1 MSAAYSSPDKG
12 SGPIIALSGICKTF
26 GSFAALTDINFDIGR
41 GEFFSLLGASG
52 CGKTTLLRIL
62 AGIEQPSAGELF
74 IDGQPMKGI
83 PPNRRPTNMVFQSY
97 AIFPH
102 LSVRENVGYGL
113 AYLKISRAEAAART
127 EQAIEMVKL
136 TGLGDR
142 GATELSGGQRQRVAL
157 ARALVCR
164 PKVLLLD
171 EPLSALDKK
180 LRAEMQYELR
190 ALQRTVGITF
200 VFVTHDQEEALTLSD
215 RIAVMSRGKVL
226 QIDTPDGLY
235 QRPNCREVAEFIGT
249 MNLLPGKVAGL
260 NGGDLLIDGGA
271 LGPLRATAGQTPLA
285 VGQEVFVALRPEH
298 LQLHPA
304 TMAEAGASLPGRV
317 LSVAY
322 LGDRSHYLIN
332 VDGLAAPVTVF
343 RSNAGGSSVAAVTG
357 DAVTLKWEPAAA
369 LILTQSDAQ
378 A

>member
-1 MSAAYSSPDKG
+1 MPADQTPSDQLPV
-12 SGPIIALSGICKTF
+12 PIISLGAIGKSF
-26 GSFAALTDINFDIGR
+26 GSFTALSDINITIGR

-62 AGIEQPSAGELF
+62 AGIEQPSTGELL
-74 IDGQPMKGI
+74 IDGQSMKGI
-83 PPNRRPTNMVFQSY
+83 PANRRPTNMVFQSY

-102 LSVRENVGYGL
+102 LSVRENIGYGL
-113 AYLKISRAEAAART
+113 AYLKISRSEARERT

-136 TGLGDR
+136 AGLGER
-142 GATELSGGQRQRVAL
+142 GANELSGGQRQRVAL

-180 LRAEMQYELR
+180 LRAEMQLELR

-249 MNLLPGKVAGL
+249 MNQLPGTVTAKAGS
-260 NGGDLLIDGGA
+260 GVTIDGAALGA
-271 LGPLRATAGQTPLA
+271 LTAAAGGAELA
-285 VGQEVFVALRPEH
+285 VGQKAFLALRPERVR
-298 LQLHPA
+298 LHRQ
-304 TMAEAGASLPGRV
+304 AGGGQTGSVADGITGRV
-317 LSVAY
+317 VSVAY
-322 LGDRSHYLIN
+322 LGDRSHYLIG
-332 VDGLAAPVTVF
+332 VDGLDAVVTVF
-343 RSNAGGSSVAAVTG
+343 LSNAEDGPVAVVAG
-357 DAVTLKWEPAAA
+357 ERVTLSWDPSAA
-369 LILTQSDAQ
+369 LALAQ
-378 A
+378 

>member
-1 MSAAYSSPDKG
+1 MQGPTGA
-12 SGPIIALSGICKTF
+12 PIIALSNITKSFGTYQALKGIT
-26 GSFAALTDINFDIGR
+26 FDIAR

-62 AGIEQPSAGELF
+62 AGIEDPTTGELH
-74 IDGQPMKGI
+74 IDGQRMNGI
-83 PPNRRPTNMVFQSY
+83 PANRRPTNMVFQSY

-113 AYLKISRAEAAART
+113 AYLNIPKAEKDQRT
-127 EQAIEMVKL
+127 DEAIAMVKL
-136 TGLGDR
+136 GGLGER
-142 GATELSGGQRQRVAL
+142 GAGQLSGGQRQRVAL
-157 ARALVCR
+157 ARALVLR

-180 LRAEMQYELR
+180 LREEMQVELR

-215 RIAVMSRGKVL
+215 RIAVMSGGKVL

-249 MNLLPGKVAGL
+249 MNLIPATVAAQLDGTATL
-260 NGGDLLIDGGA
+260 DGGPV
-271 LGPLRATAGQTPLA
+271 GRWTVPGRGIATGSRVDL
-285 VGQEVFVALRPEH
+285 ALRPERLRFAPTPH
-298 LQLHPA
+298 GGITGTL
-304 TMAEAGASLPGRV
+304 

-322 LGDRSHYLIN
+322 LGDRSHYL
-332 VDGLAAPVTVF
+332 
-343 RSNAGGSSVAAVTG
+343 VAHLVW
-357 DAVTLKWEPAAA
+357 DERAA
-369 LILTQSDAQ
+369 LVLAS
-378 A
+378 